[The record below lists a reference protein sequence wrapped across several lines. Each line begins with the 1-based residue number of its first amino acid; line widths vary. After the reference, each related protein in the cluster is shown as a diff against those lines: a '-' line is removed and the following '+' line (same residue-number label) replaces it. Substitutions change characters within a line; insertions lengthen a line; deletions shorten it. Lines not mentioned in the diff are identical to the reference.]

1 MLIAHFFT
9 LSFRKKILTFFTQIK
24 RYTFNFSESKYWNQ
38 DLINY
43 KNEVHSKLPS
53 AKLVAFRCPIR
64 ASCFAAS

>member
-43 KNEVHSKLPS
+43 KNEVHNKSRGKRIKISPYNSILS
-53 AKLVAFRCPIR
+53 YK
-64 ASCFAAS
+64 